1 MILRVDH
8 VGIAVTSLDERI
20 RFWHDALG
28 LTLGGTETVATEGV
42 RVAFLPV
49 GESRIELLEAARPD
63 SSIAKFIEKRGE
75 GIHHITLQVEAIQ
88 PVLDRLRARGVQLLD
103 DTPRPGASG
112 TKVAFLHPRAAGGV
126 LVELVEKPAHP
137 GHARATIGAG
147 DAVLLYLRDPHEK
160 MWGVLRE
167 RDASGL
173 TVEGLDLASF
183 DSWTT
188 QVERGEEGIRPSLFF
203 LPMARVERVLLDR
216 GTPSL
221 PSLSDGFLR
230 RTGRTVQSELGS
242 P

>member
-137 GHARATIGAG
+137 GHARSTIGAG